1 MQKTDIRNKIGL
13 RIKELRKQHGLT
25 QDRFALMTGINRSYL
40 ADIEKGNR
48 NFGFDTLE
56 KMVSES
62 RIRSSSGGYKSH
74 GMNTPFR
81 HQENSQFCPSPPCDP
96 AVQRLRQV
104 KDHDS
109 FCHHATWRHLHLLFQ
124 RLVHHARNLLHEG
137 VRLCLIQARQHHDD
151 IGALAVDDAPVMAY

>member
-48 NFGFDTLE
+48 
-56 KMVSES
+56 
-62 RIRSSSGGYKSH
+62 SSSGGYKSH

-81 HQENSQFCPSPPCDP
+81 HQEDSQFYPSPPCDP